1 MSLPERISFDAHIF
15 THTGIEPAKIDLSA
29 EYSFLIKIN
38 GRPFVSIACSG
49 SGLEYLAVGHLITEG
64 VVRAENEIVSVKVD
78 ESEKTV
84 DVETVKNDDMIDR
97 LFKIRSLASACGQ
110 GKSSIGDDTLTEVNS
125 IGSVSG
131 KLIINCMKTF
141 LHLSSLHKDTRG
153 VHSAALYDF
162 SGNKI
167 LFVDEIGRHNAVD
180 KIIGICCMDNINLSD
195 KMIFSTGRLS
205 SEIVY
210 KALYGK
216 TPVLVSKAYP
226 TSLSIDI
233 AIKYNL
239 TIVANVSASKFFIFS
254 GADKITL

>member
-1 MSLPERISFDAHIF
+1 MPLPERISYKTIIF
-15 THTGIEPAKIDLSA
+15 SHTGITSADIELSA

-49 SGLEYLAVGHLITEG
+49 SGLESLAVGHLITEG
-64 VVRAENEIVSVKVD
+64 VVRTRNEVVSVVVDENEKSI
-78 ESEKTV
+78 
-84 DVETVKNDDMIDR
+84 DVETVKNDEMIER

-110 GKSSIGDDTLTEVNS
+110 GKSSIGDDTLAEINS
-125 IGSVSG
+125 GGGIHGR
-131 KLIINCMKTF
+131 LIINCMKTF
-141 LHLSSLHKDTRG
+141 LHLSELHKDTRG

-180 KIIGICCMDNINLSD
+180 KIIGICLMENIDLSD

-210 KALYGK
+210 KSLYGK
-216 TPVLVSKAYP
+216 TPVLVSKAFP

-233 AIKYNL
+233 ARKYNL
-239 TIVANVSASKFFIFS
+239 TIAANVSASKFFIFS
-254 GADKITL
+254 GHDRIIE

>member
-1 MSLPERISFDAHIF
+1 MPLPDRISYDAHIF
-15 THTGIEPAKIDLSA
+15 SHTGISPVAVELSA
-29 EYSFLIKIN
+29 EYSVIIKIN

-49 SGLEYLAVGHLITEG
+49 SGLDSLAVGHLITEG
-64 VVRAENEIVSVKVD
+64 VVRSENEIVSVKVD
-78 ESEKTV
+78 ESEKSV

-110 GKSSIGDDTLTEVNS
+110 GKSSIGDDTLAEVNS
-125 IGSVSG
+125 NGSVSG
-131 KLIINCMKTF
+131 KLIINCMKIF
-141 LHLSSLHKDTRG
+141 LHLSDLHKDTRG

-180 KIIGICCMDNINLSD
+180 KIIGICYMNNIDLSD

-233 AIKYNL
+233 ARKYNL
-239 TIVANVSASKFFIFS
+239 TIAANVSASKFFIFS
-254 GADKITL
+254 GNNRITE

>member
-1 MSLPERISFDAHIF
+1 MSLPERISYDTLIYSHG
-15 THTGIEPAKIDLSA
+15 GIAASEIELSA
-29 EYSFLIKIN
+29 EYTFLVKIN

-49 SGLEYLAVGHLITEG
+49 SGLEPLAAGHLITEG
-64 VVRAENEIVSVKVD
+64 IVRSREEIVSVSVD
-78 ESEKTV
+78 ENERSI
-84 DVETVKNDDMIDR
+84 DVETVKNDDMIER

-110 GKSSIGDDTLTEVNS
+110 GKSSIGDDTLNELSSNEK
-125 IGSVSG
+125 VSG

-141 LHLSSLHKDTRG
+141 LHLSDLHKDTRG

-180 KIIGICCMDNINLSD
+180 KIIGICSMKNIQLSD

-210 KALYGK
+210 KSLYGK
-216 TPVLVSKAYP
+216 APVLVSKAYP
-226 TSLSIDI
+226 TSLSIDV
-233 AIKYNL
+233 ARKYNL
-239 TIVANVSASKFFIFS
+239 TIAANVSASKFFIFS
-254 GADKITL
+254 GSSRIIE